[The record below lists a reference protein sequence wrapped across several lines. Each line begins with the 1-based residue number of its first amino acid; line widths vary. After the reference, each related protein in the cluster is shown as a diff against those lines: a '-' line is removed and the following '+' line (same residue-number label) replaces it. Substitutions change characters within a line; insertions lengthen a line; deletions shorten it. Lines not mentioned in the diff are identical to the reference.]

1 MNTTKYILS
10 LTELKIIIQGVIRRI
25 KLNHIAVCLLD
36 LNGWHICST
45 GLMLQCPST
54 TLVPLVLLTLFH
66 CCFMDPS
73 VTVVLCPLGTLI
85 TSEQSVNS
93 PVATSNRQRDEC
105 FHNVAEIY
113 PGLILTLAH
122 LRLLHLCCEGKCHL
136 KGFTE
141 VLTLLFLLNI
151 HTTLNTF

>member
-1 MNTTKYILS
+1 
-10 LTELKIIIQGVIRRI
+10 
-25 KLNHIAVCLLD
+25 
-36 LNGWHICST
+36 
-45 GLMLQCPST
+45 MLQCPST
-54 TLVPLVLLTLFH
+54 ILVPLVLLTLFH
-66 CCFMDPS
+66 CSFMDPS

-151 HTTLNTF
+151 HTTLKHFSNTYYLHTTENSEQNPHFSLGK